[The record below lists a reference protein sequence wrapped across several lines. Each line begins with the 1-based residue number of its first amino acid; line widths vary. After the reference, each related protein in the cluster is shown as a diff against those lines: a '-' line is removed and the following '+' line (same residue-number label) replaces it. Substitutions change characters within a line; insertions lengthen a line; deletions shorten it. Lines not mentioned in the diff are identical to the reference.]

1 MKPLLFQ
8 TWLGLYA
15 NQLTHGLKEFSVVCL
30 FINQLGAVF
39 LVPSAYPI
47 WVVQVFLDV
56 MIGFNGNYGFFNLLT
71 VALCFLLLDDSV
83 F

>member
-1 MKPLLFQ
+1 
-8 TWLGLYA
+8 
-15 NQLTHGLKEFSVVCL
+15 
-30 FINQLGAVF
+30 
-39 LVPSAYPI
+39 
-47 WVVQVFLDV
+47 VQVFLDV

>member
-1 MKPLLFQ
+1 MKPRLFR

-15 NQLTHGLKEFSVVCL
+15 HQLTHGLQEFSVVCL
-30 FINQLGAVF
+30 FIIQLGAVF
-39 LVPSAYPI
+39 FIFGLQRIPYMGCA
-47 WVVQVFLDV
+47 
-56 MIGFNGNYGFFNLLT
+56 GFSYGFFNLLT